1 MLIYSLLSRVRDAD
15 SEFKFDCHAFM
26 SFANDWF
33 LALLCRMFA
42 KNTIFC
48 AMAQFSN
55 ISPCF
60 VITSTAMQGLP
71 NKQPKH
77 N

>member
-42 KNTIFC
+42 KKPF
-48 AMAQFSN
+48 
-55 ISPCF
+55 F
-60 VITSTAMQGLP
+60 VQWHSFRTFLLVL
-71 NKQPKH
+71 
-77 N
+77 